1 VRYRTRKFSRRLSEG
16 TVRRN
21 FVIVGYIPR
30 LGVLG
35 KVGSLLLALRD
46 EAGAFH
52 FAGTVRKGFPGMTR
66 VRLGH
71 RLERA
76 HVDAAPVAQAPW
88 LGNLERWARPELV
101 AEIEFFHDIGGQ
113 GRSRNPSFRCLRTDK
128 TPHDCVHDAGA
139 AGGPCLPASK
149 ALLFELPA
157 FGSLY

>member
-1 VRYRTRKFSRRLSEG
+1 MRTFSRSLSEG
-16 TVRRN
+16 TVRRH

-30 LGVLG
+30 LGELG

-88 LGNLERWARPELV
+88 LGNLERWAVPELV
-101 AEIEFFHDIGGQ
+101 AEIEFFHDIAGQ
-113 GRSRNPSFRCLRTDK
+113 GRFRTPSFRGLRTDK
-128 TPHDCVHDAGA
+128 TPCDCVRDAGA
-139 AGGPCLPASK
+139 EGPHCVPASRV
-149 ALLFELPA
+149 LMFELAA
-157 FGSLY
+157 FACLY